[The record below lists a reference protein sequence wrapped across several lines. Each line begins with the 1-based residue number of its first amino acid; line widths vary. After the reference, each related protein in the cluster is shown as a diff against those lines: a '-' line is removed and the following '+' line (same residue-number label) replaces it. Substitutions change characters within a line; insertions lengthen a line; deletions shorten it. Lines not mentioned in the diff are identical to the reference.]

1 MRVGRGVVRAAEL
14 VLGGRLTWYAET
26 ARHARIVLAHHWPHV
41 PNLGDIRTVDWS
53 RVPPVDVLTA
63 GFPCQDIS
71 NAGKRAG
78 ITGPHSSLWRHI
90 TTALRVLRPPL
101 VFVENV
107 AALRRR
113 GLDVVHT
120 DLAALGYDTSWLC
133 LRASDIGAAHRR
145 DRLFLLATTRGGGED
160 ADAAHALRP

>member
-63 GFPCQDIS
+63 GFPCLND
-71 NAGKRAG
+71 
-78 ITGPHSSLWRHI
+78 TLDGPSS
-90 TTALRVLRPPL
+90 
-101 VFVENV
+101 
-107 AALRRR
+107 
-113 GLDVVHT
+113 
-120 DLAALGYDTSWLC
+120 
-133 LRASDIGAAHRR
+133 
-145 DRLFLLATTRGGGED
+145 GG
-160 ADAAHALRP
+160 AHAVAG

>member
-1 MRVGRGVVRAAEL
+1 MRVGRGVVRAVEM

-26 ARHARIVLAHHWPHV
+26 DRHARTVLAHHWPEV
-41 PNLGDIRTVDWS
+41 PNLGDIRTIDWT
-53 RVPPVDVLTA
+53 RVRHVDVLTT

-90 TTALRVLRPPL
+90 TTALRHLRPPL

-113 GLDVVHT
+113 GLDVLHT

-145 DRLFLLATTRGGGED
+145 DRLFLLATTSGGGEG
-160 ADAAHALRP
+160 ADTSRALRP